1 MIVRKRDISD
11 RRMVRIWLT
20 DAGKELETVL
30 PPMALNLQKKA
41 MAGFDDHEREQFSQ
55 LIDRAIANRS

>member
-20 DAGKELETVL
+20 DAGKELKTVL

-41 MAGFDDHEREQFSQ
+41 MAGFDDREREQFSQ
-55 LIDRAIANRS
+55 LIDRAIANLL